1 MGDALKGAIA
11 VCSRGSIS
19 FFQKGNYAVQ
29 AGAIATIIYNNT
41 AGTINMD
48 LTDYQYTQPCV
59 SVTQE
64 DGALMKANAVPVTN
78 EAGKVL
84 YSDGRGEGRLSDSA
98 EGVQYHEQLLLL
110 GRSRLSG
117 AEA

>member
-1 MGDALKGAIA
+1 
-11 VCSRGSIS
+11 
-19 FFQKGNYAVQ
+19 
-29 AGAIATIIYNNT
+29 
-41 AGTINMD
+41 MD

-84 YSDGRGEGRLSDSA
+84 YYEGKLTVEVKVGSQIRPKEYNTMSSFSSW
-98 EGVQYHEQLLLL
+98 

>member
-1 MGDALKGAIA
+1 M
-11 VCSRGSIS
+11 
-19 FFQKGNYAVQ
+19 
-29 AGAIATIIYNNT
+29 
-41 AGTINMD
+41 
-48 LTDYQYTQPCV
+48 
-59 SVTQE
+59 TQE

-84 YSDGRGEGRLSDSA
+84 YYEGKLTVEVKVGSADSA
-98 EGVQYHEQLLLL
+98 ERVQYHEQLLLL

>member
-1 MGDALKGAIA
+1 
-11 VCSRGSIS
+11 
-19 FFQKGNYAVQ
+19 
-29 AGAIATIIYNNT
+29 
-41 AGTINMD
+41 MD

-84 YSDGRGEGRLSDSA
+84 YYEGKLTVEVKVGSDSA
-98 EGVQYHEQLLLL
+98 ERVQYHEQLLLL